1 MSDPSSIFTC
11 IVAWILEQFAGLLL
25 SLGVGALIGWL
36 FHKKKYLEINAR
48 QAEQNAE
55 IRRLRD
61 ELRGQLRSQLEGQ
74 ITNNVNVNVHV
85 RDSQAG
91 TPTAYDPADGQMFF
105 GTKHGDLRVRFH
117 DADTIIED
125 IDAWL
130 NEHGLKGRVSP
141 DAI

>member
-1 MSDPSSIFTC
+1 M
-11 IVAWILEQFAGLLL
+11 EQFAGFIFGF
-25 SLGVGALIGWL
+25 GVAALIGWL
-36 FHKKKYLEINAR
+36 FHKKKYLEIKAR
-48 QAEQNAE
+48 QAEQDAE
-55 IRRLRD
+55 IRRLGD
-61 ELRGQLRSQLEGQ
+61 ELRGQLRSQLRDQ

-85 RDSQAG
+85 RDSHAG

-141 DAI
+141 DAVRTIMRRLKERSEDQS